1 MKKKILNEN
10 VTNFIDNISVKA
22 LGLTTIMC
30 GGKTFLS
37 LLSGLAVS
45 FGHVVLKLS
54 RVAMR
59 MRKNVNDQTRQ
70 ILAKTAQRQGRR

>member
-1 MKKKILNEN
+1 MKN

-22 LGLTTIMC
+22 LGLTTIMR

-37 LLSGLAVS
+37 LLSGLAVVS

-59 MRKNVNDQTRQ
+59 MRKNVNDQKSQ
-70 ILAKTAQRQGRR
+70 ILAKTAQRQGRRCGYI

>member
-1 MKKKILNEN
+1 MKN
-10 VTNFIDNISVKA
+10 VTNSIDNMSVKA
-22 LGLTTIMC
+22 LGLTTIMR
-30 GGKTFLS
+30 GGKAFLS
-37 LLSGLAVS
+37 LLSGLAVVS

-70 ILAKTAQRQGRR
+70 ILA